1 MRVGRDGERPQL
13 ASLPGALQSRGLLK
27 HCLSVWY
34 FVQALRRAGE
44 RWKDKTTRELLLCAI
59 STLLKKE
66 CCEQGTHTM
75 DDVDLAGF
83 TMFKYLPGLD
93 CTLPSGFEGLI
104 ENLMS
109 ELPSGVVSYN
119 RPVTCVHWN
128 NMSSEANTVTV
139 ECDDGEMIAADHVI
153 VTVPLGYLK
162 RHHST
167 LFSPPLPP
175 HKLKSIGKVGFG
187 TCNKIYVEF
196 ESPWWDSHCEVIY
209 LLWKDE
215 WDLSVQ
221 RSDISKSWMR
231 KIGGFI
237 VLPPS
242 ERNSHIL
249 CGWIAGHEAEYME
262 TLTEREVRR
271 SITELVCTFTGNPAI
286 SPKRILR
293 TQWFHQPWTCGSY
306 SYPKI
311 GCSTQDRENIMEPLP
326 GKGSQSQPLQV
337 LFAGEA
343 THPSYYGTVHG
354 AVFSGW
360 READRLISHYSPIA
374 QTNQNTKRSCGDYGI
389 AAAHRL
395 INAGFHNVRI
405 LEATA
410 RSGGRIK
417 TSRLGDS
424 VVEIG
429 ANWIHGPCKEN
440 PVFCLAQKYGLLD
453 PEALTPENQAI
464 DVGGHPP
471 GLPNIFSSSGR
482 KLNAEDIYPAQKMF
496 SELLGESEGF
506 QSQGGETCP
515 SLGDFIRSEVRQ
527 RAADEWKH
535 LDANTRSLQLCAI
548 SSMLKLECCTNG
560 AHSLDE
566 VALGAN
572 GLYKTL
578 PGLDCTFPGGYEG
591 LIKSLMSELPSGL
604 VTYSRPV
611 RCVHWSNSEKTR
623 TPVIV
628 ECNDGEKITADHVI
642 VTHAVAQ
649 LFRRFTGECEVFE
662 MLLN

>member
-1 MRVGRDGERPQL
+1 M
-13 ASLPGALQSRGLLK
+13 A
-27 HCLSVWY
+27 
-34 FVQALRRAGE
+34 ALRRAGE

-374 QTNQNTKRSCGDYGI
+374 QTNQNT
-389 AAAHRL
+389 
-395 INAGFHNVRI
+395 
-405 LEATA
+405 
-410 RSGGRIK
+410 
-417 TSRLGDS
+417 
-424 VVEIG
+424 
-429 ANWIHGPCKEN
+429 
-440 PVFCLAQKYGLLD
+440 
-453 PEALTPENQAI
+453 
-464 DVGGHPP
+464 
-471 GLPNIFSSSGR
+471 
-482 KLNAEDIYPAQKMF
+482 
-496 SELLGESEGF
+496 
-506 QSQGGETCP
+506 
-515 SLGDFIRSEVRQ
+515 
-527 RAADEWKH
+527 
-535 LDANTRSLQLCAI
+535 
-548 SSMLKLECCTNG
+548 
-560 AHSLDE
+560 
-566 VALGAN
+566 
-572 GLYKTL
+572 
-578 PGLDCTFPGGYEG
+578 
-591 LIKSLMSELPSGL
+591 
-604 VTYSRPV
+604 
-611 RCVHWSNSEKTR
+611 
-623 TPVIV
+623 
-628 ECNDGEKITADHVI
+628 
-642 VTHAVAQ
+642 
-649 LFRRFTGECEVFE
+649 
-662 MLLN
+662 